1 MNELQNF
8 STAEKIILTEQ
19 LWDSISKDEIEI
31 NQNVERELDS
41 RINKIENKTTVL
53 HSWNEIKS
61 HIQSLRK

>member
-1 MNELQNF
+1 MNDLQNF

-41 RINKIENKTTVL
+41 RINKVENNTTVL

>member
-1 MNELQNF
+1 MNDLQNF

-31 NQNVERELDS
+31 NQLVQRELDL
-41 RINKIENKTTVL
+41 RINKIENNTTVL
-53 HSWNEIKS
+53 HSWNDIKS

>member
-41 RINKIENKTTVL
+41 RINKIENNTTVL